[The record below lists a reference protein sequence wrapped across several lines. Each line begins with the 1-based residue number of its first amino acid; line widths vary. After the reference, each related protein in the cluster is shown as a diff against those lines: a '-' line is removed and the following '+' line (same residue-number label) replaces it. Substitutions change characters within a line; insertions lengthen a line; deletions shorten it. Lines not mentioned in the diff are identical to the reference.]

1 MTDPIADMINRIKN
15 AQAVSKETVK
25 IPYSSYKYEIAKIL
39 KKENWITE
47 VEKKGKLPKKI
58 LEIQLKYNDKKPAVS
73 NVKRVSSPGQ
83 RIYTSYLDIK
93 RVKSGIGMAII
104 STPQGLMTDQE
115 ARRKKQGGEILFQI
129 W

>member
-58 LEIQLKYNDKKPAVS
+58 LEIQLKYNDKKPAIS

-83 RIYTSYLDIK
+83 RIYTSYLGIK
-93 RVKSGIGMAII
+93 RVKSGIGMAIV

>member
-39 KKENWITE
+39 KKENWIAE
-47 VEKKGKLPKKI
+47 VEKKGKIPKKI
-58 LEIQLKYNDKKPAVS
+58 LEIQLKYNDKKSAIT

-93 RVKSGIGMAII
+93 KVKSGIGMAII

>member
-39 KKENWITE
+39 KKENWIVE
-47 VEKKGKLPKKI
+47 VEKKGKIPKKI
-58 LEIQLKYNDKKPAVS
+58 LEIQLKYNDKKAVIT

-83 RIYTSYLDIK
+83 RIYTSYLDIR
-93 RVKSGIGMAII
+93 RVKSGIGMAIV